1 LADFH
6 AIQVTC
12 DAVARLLQESYSPDL
27 IEPATH
33 LQFDVYGTAED
44 FKNHMVQGVSLF
56 LYRVHVNATQRSPL
70 VKDPVGNVRRQLLP
84 LDLHFLLT
92 VWAPRASLQHAILGW
107 TMRLLEDN
115 PVLTSPL
122 LNGVRA
128 DTFRGD
134 ETVELTVGQLTNE
147 ELMRIWDDL
156 GTEYQLSVP
165 YLARVVR
172 IESMRELSEGQ
183 PVSQRRF
190 EYGVLKGA

>member
-1 LADFH
+1 M
-6 AIQVTC
+6 
-12 DAVARLLQESYSPDL
+12 RLLQESYGPDL
-27 IEPATH
+27 IEPSTH
-33 LQFDVYGTAED
+33 LQFEVYGTED
-44 FKNHMVQGVSLF
+44 FKNHMAQGVSLF

-70 VKDPVGNVRRQLLP
+70 VKDPQGNLRRQMLP
-84 LDLHFLLT
+84 LDLHLFLT
-92 VWAPRASLQHAILGW
+92 VWAPKASLQHAILGW
-107 TMRLLEDN
+107 AMRVLEDT

-134 ETVELTVGQLTNE
+134 ETVEVAAGQIPNE

-165 YLARVVR
+165 YIARVVR
-172 IESMRELSEGQ
+172 IESMREASEGV

-190 EYGVLKGA
+190 EYGALKGA

>member
-12 DAVARLLQESYSPDL
+12 DAVMRLLQESYSPDA

-33 LQFDVYGTAED
+33 LQFEVYGSAED
-44 FKNHMVQGVSLF
+44 FKGHMAQGVSLF
-56 LYRVHVNATQRSPL
+56 LYRVHLNATQRSPL
-70 VKDPVGNVRRQLLP
+70 VKDPVGNMRRQLLP
-84 LDLHFLLT
+84 LDLHFFVT
-92 VWAPRASLQHAILGW
+92 VWAPKASLQHAILGW
-107 TMRLLEDN
+107 MMRLLEDT
-115 PVLTSPL
+115 PTLTSSL

-128 DTFRGD
+128 DTFRAD
-134 ETVELTVGQLTNE
+134 ETVELSAGRLTNE

-165 YLARVVR
+165 YVARVVR
-172 IESMRELSEGQ
+172 IESMRELSEGE

-190 EYGVLKGA
+190 QYGVLKGA

>member
-1 LADFH
+1 MADFH

-12 DAVARLLQESYSPDL
+12 DAIMRLLQESYSPDA

-33 LQFDVYGTAED
+33 LQFEVYATED
-44 FKNHMVQGVSLF
+44 FRNHMVQGVSLF
-56 LYRVHVNATQRSPL
+56 LYRVHVNSTQRSPL
-70 VKDPVGNVRRQLLP
+70 VKDPVGNMRRQLLP
-84 LDLHFLLT
+84 LDLHLFVT
-92 VWAPRASLQHAILGW
+92 VWAPKASLQHAILGW
-107 TMRLLEDN
+107 TMRLLEDT
-115 PVLTSPL
+115 PVLSSSL

-128 DTFRGD
+128 DTFGGD
-134 ETVELTVGQLTNE
+134 ETVELVAGQLTNE

-165 YLARVVR
+165 YIARVVR
-172 IESMRELSEGQ
+172 IESMYELSEGQ